1 MKKSLI
7 YIFAVLAAVMFTS
20 CSDNDE
26 PVNKQSFTSTINTRA
41 IEGDA
46 VYFSQNSA
54 KVEVNYTGM
63 TIQFSTTY
71 ADINGHSHSFT
82 TGEMKMT
89 LASGTVYTFTN
100 SAASG
105 NDGISSL
112 KGYLDMATGM
122 MWYSFMADGTTTVV
136 NSSHLLYAY
145 STTTVTNPDN
155 GYTYNHQNSA
165 YLFAIDSKG
174 ETCTMRI
181 SNFAPNITG
190 SIQALEIQFNDLKV
204 VPTLTGYTI
213 TADEADSNYS
223 GFYTITDL
231 AINLDSQCQVING
244 SFKCSDLDFK
254 ITGDLFPNVF

>member
-63 TIQFSTTY
+63 TIQFTSDYNDDQWPFPLVHHWRDEDDLSLGHGLYLHQQRGLGQRRHQFTQGLPRHGHRHDVVQFHGRRHHDGCQLEPSALCLLDDHGHQSRQWFTY
-71 ADINGHSHSFT
+71 
-82 TGEMKMT
+82 
-89 LASGTVYTFTN
+89 
-100 SAASG
+100 
-105 NDGISSL
+105 
-112 KGYLDMATGM
+112 
-122 MWYSFMADGTTTVV
+122 
-136 NSSHLLYAY
+136 
-145 STTTVTNPDN
+145 
-155 GYTYNHQNSA
+155 YNQKSA
-165 YLFAIDSKG
+165 YLFALDCKG
-174 ETCTMRI
+174 ETCTMQI

-231 AINLDSQCQVING
+231 VINLDSQCQVING